1 MNYRLYKEK
10 LNKDNFQEVCN
21 EFSKFSS
28 VLNVET
34 YFSDNGKV
42 YLQLEFNKE
51 ILAFDKESNEFVL
64 TESGMISDGESFEFY
79 PDDLKLIVE

>member
-28 VLNVET
+28 VLNVEA
-34 YFSDNGKV
+34 YFDDNGKV

-64 TESGMISDGESFEFY
+64 TESWMISDGESFEFY

>member
-28 VLNVET
+28 VLNVEA
-34 YFSDNGKV
+34 YFDDNGKV

-51 ILAFDKESNEFVL
+51 ILAL
-64 TESGMISDGESFEFY
+64 
-79 PDDLKLIVE
+79 

>member
-1 MNYRLYKEK
+1 MNYRVYKEK
-10 LNKDNFQEVCN
+10 LNGDNFKEVCN

-34 YFSDNGKV
+34 YFNDNGKV

-64 TESGMISDGESFEFY
+64 TESWMIFDGESFEFY

>member
-1 MNYRLYKEK
+1 MNYRVYKEK
-10 LNKDNFQEVCN
+10 LNEDNFQEVCS

-34 YFSDNGKV
+34 YLDDNGKV
-42 YLQLEFNKE
+42 CLQLEFNKE

-64 TESGMISDGESFEFY
+64 TESWMILEGESFEFY

>member
-21 EFSKFSS
+21 EFSKFRS

-34 YFSDNGKV
+34 YFD
-42 YLQLEFNKE
+42 E
-51 ILAFDKESNEFVL
+51 
-64 TESGMISDGESFEFY
+64 
-79 PDDLKLIVE
+79 

>member
-1 MNYRLYKEK
+1 MN
-10 LNKDNFQEVCN
+10 
-21 EFSKFSS
+21 
-28 VLNVET
+28 
-34 YFSDNGKV
+34 NGKV

-64 TESGMISDGESFEFY
+64 TESWMVFDGESFEFY

>member
-28 VLNVET
+28 VLNVEA
-34 YFSDNGKV
+34 YFDDNGKV

-64 TESGMISDGESFEFY
+64 TESWMISEGESFEFY

>member
-64 TESGMISDGESFEFY
+64 TESWMISDGESFEFY

>member
-28 VLNVET
+28 VLNAET
-34 YFSDNGKV
+34 YFDDNGKV

-64 TESGMISDGESFEFY
+64 TESWMISEGESFEFY